1 LYFLGKEENNMN
13 DCVEIV
19 ATINFGGHALDVYDS
34 LDEPL
39 FKAVDVAKIIDY
51 SMGKTWRMLDLCEDD
66 EKLNLQIVG
75 LGQRRWAMFVTEM
88 GLYNILSHSS
98 KPIARK
104 WRRVVHQELI
114 DLRRS
119 RNLDFVQQMQQWGSL
134 MDDIF
139 FDDEGRMWQSV
150 TVPGGDVEQRIYKG

>member
-1 LYFLGKEENNMN
+1 MN
-13 DCVEIV
+13 EVVEIV
-19 ATINFGGHALDVYDS
+19 GTINFGGHALDIYDS

-51 SMGKTWRMLDLCEDD
+51 SMGKTWRMLDLCEED
-66 EKLNLQIVG
+66 EKLDLQIVG
-75 LGQRRWAMFVTEM
+75 LGQRRHAMFVTEM

-104 WRRVVHQELI
+104 WRRVVHEELI
-114 DLRRS
+114 SLRRS
-119 RNLDFVQQMQQWGSL
+119 RNLNFMQQMQQWEHA

-150 TVPGGDVEQRIYKG
+150 TVAGGDVEQIPYRG